1 MSRNLR
7 CEKGGGDIK
16 NLELAMGEVSSR
28 DRELEVSARVRH
40 GGASPGLA
48 GL

>member
-1 MSRNLR
+1 MSRDIQ
-7 CEKGGGDIK
+7 CETGGGDIK

-28 DRELEVSARVRH
+28 DGELEVSARVRR